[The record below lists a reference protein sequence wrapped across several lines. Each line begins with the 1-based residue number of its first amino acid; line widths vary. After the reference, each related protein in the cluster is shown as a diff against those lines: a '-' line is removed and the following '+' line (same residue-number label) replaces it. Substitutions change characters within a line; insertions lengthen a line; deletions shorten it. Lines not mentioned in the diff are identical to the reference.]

1 MHYLISL
8 VLTLFIELAFALLW
22 GIRRKDLLLVA
33 LVNVLTNPLVVLVHS
48 LLLPYGFL
56 FHTLLPELWAVGTE
70 AAIYYR
76 KKTHIPHPVLFGLL
90 ANILSYCIGIL
101 LQLIF

>member
-48 LLLPYGFL
+48 LLLPCGFL
-56 FHTLLPELWAVGTE
+56 VHTLLPELWAVGTE
-70 AAIYYR
+70 AAIYCR
-76 KKTHIPHPVLFGLL
+76 KRTHIPRPVLFGIL
-90 ANILSYCIGIL
+90 ANIFSYSAGVL